1 MPLMLLSG
9 LVTPVSNMPPAL
21 QALTYADPL
30 RFAIDLV
37 RRVYLEGAGW
47 QNIAM
52 DFVPMLA
59 IAAITLPVAAWL
71 FRNRLT

>member
-1 MPLMLLSG
+1 MP
-9 LVTPVSNMPPAL
+9 TAL
-21 QALTYADPL
+21 QILTYADPL

-47 QNIAM
+47 QDVGM
-52 DFVPMLA
+52 DFVPMLV